1 LSVRV
6 RALSIH
12 ADYRCRSSG
21 ACCRSGWEIPVEPAA
36 EERIHEGMS
45 HGRLRPALAWSRP
58 ARGLPQRARVLL
70 RVLPSG
76 ECVFLEHGTPRLCA
90 LQRQLGAAAMPSAC
104 RQFPRIATLTPTGV
118 SLTLSHYCPTAATL
132 LFRDDVALAV
142 ASDPP
147 AFPASW
153 PYDGLDAR
161 DAFPPLLR
169 PGVLT
174 SWAAHARL
182 EEHAVAVLGREDLS
196 VGQALTQ
203 LAAGA
208 EALRAWTVAS
218 GPFDD
223 LVTRVM
229 GTPAPPPEPGFPLA
243 AALAD
248 WERVAAVVPPGHPLP
263 KSPRQAVEAVGSA
276 RAQAAVEEGC
286 AAARRAVGNWL
297 AAKAF
302 ASWLALQGEGLRT
315 TMLGVRVAHSVLC
328 AEAARAVAE
337 AGGEPLDAER
347 LKQAIRRADLLLVHL
362 ADAEALARELSR
374 CEAVAGRVL
383 ASTLRPSR

>member
-1 LSVRV
+1 MRV

-21 ACCRSGWEIPVEPAA
+21 ACCRSGWDIPVEPAA
-36 EERIHEGMS
+36 EERIHEGMG
-45 HGRLRPALAWSRP
+45 HGRLRPALAWARP

-90 LQRQLGAAAMPSAC
+90 VQRQLGAAAMPSAC

-142 ASDPP
+142 VSDPP

-182 EEHAVAVLGREDLS
+182 EEHAVAVLGREDVS

-203 LAAGA
+203 LAAEA

-223 LVTRVM
+223 LVTRVIV
-229 GTPAPPPEPGFPLA
+229 TPAPPPAPGLPLDA
-243 AALAD
+243 VLAD
-248 WERVAAVVPPGHPLP
+248 WERVATVVPSGHPLP
-263 KSPRQAVEAVGSA
+263 KSPRQAVEAFGSA

-286 AAARRAVGNWL
+286 VASRRAVGRWL

-315 TMLGVRVAHSVLC
+315 TALGLRVALGSLR
-328 AEAARAVAE
+328 AEAARGCAE
-337 AGGEPLDAER
+337 AGRALDADL
-347 LKQAIRRADLLLVHL
+347 LKEAIRRADRLLVHL
-362 ADAEALARELSR
+362 ADPEALARRLSR
-374 CEAVAGRVL
+374 GESAGRRGCSGLVGHL
-383 ASTLRPSR
+383 E